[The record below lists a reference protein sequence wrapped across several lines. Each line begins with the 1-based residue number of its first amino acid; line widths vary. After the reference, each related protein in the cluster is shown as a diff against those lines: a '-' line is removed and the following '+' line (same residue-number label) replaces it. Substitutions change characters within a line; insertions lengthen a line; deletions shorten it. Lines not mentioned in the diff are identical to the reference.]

1 LPTYE
6 WKCKSCGE
14 VVDVQRTVAERD
26 IPPTMEEAG
35 KVHEQGMEDSNW
47 KRIITATPVMWE
59 DARDKGVFDRH
70 YRWPT

>member
-1 LPTYE
+1 MPTYD
-6 WKCKSCGE
+6 WRCKQNGAVVE
-14 VVDVQRTVAERD
+14 VKRSVAERD

-35 KVHEQGMEDSNW
+35 EVYEPGMEDSDW
-47 KRIITATPVMWE
+47 VRIISSTPVMWE